1 MSKLSHYRHDIGMSS
16 LPWRIHALLA
26 WSDLLHPLKNRPND
40 LQISLMSATSSNDC
54 ENKLICLSV
63 HQRKI
68 ITHSPIESPSLA
80 PRGFSSSLHDYTSR
94 GFPVLDIPWRSF
106 QLQDSIVPSFGP
118 ELASV
123 EAPETCQLLQGKP
136 PPQSLCRMTPFV
148 FPQRSTGHGFELGK
162 ADLHQGLN
170 KLLEVCY

>member
-80 PRGFSSSLHDYTSR
+80 PRGFSSSLHDWHVQGFSRSGYSLTFFPTSR
-94 GFPVLDIPWRSF
+94 LDCAFLWTWTCVRRSAGN
-106 QLQDSIVPSFGP
+106 LSIASRQATASEFVSNDAFCVSSTLDGTRFRARESRSPSRT
-118 ELASV
+118 E
-123 EAPETCQLLQGKP
+123 
-136 PPQSLCRMTPFV
+136 
-148 FPQRSTGHGFELGK
+148 
-162 ADLHQGLN
+162 
-170 KLLEVCY
+170 